1 MIVYFA
7 DRNLKITGLAT
18 TELPGG
24 FRITED
30 LLTEDVDTGV
40 NTFEFKVSFDEGSRE
55 ELEQTV
61 SVGTYI
67 LKGGGNAFDEE
78 VNTYDALYQIIETTF
93 DTLSYELSVYA
104 EDAGLDLLNTVVP
117 EAEFTS
123 KTLAQMLTATLPA
136 GWTQNLE
143 GTPTGTKS
151 IKYDGEASCTE
162 RVDSIAN
169 LFGCEIYYSFV
180 IERFEI
186 TQKVLNVIPK
196 RGDQDAKIQLR
207 LNIDINRIVTKTS
220 IANLATAFAVT
231 GGTPDGSDKP
241 INLVNYTW
249 TPYIDPETGD
259 RYEVDKPT
267 GQMRNV
273 TAMDRWASVL
283 DSDGL
288 LVRQYNFDTIDK
300 AVLAGQARAELQ
312 KESAVAVQYEVDFV
326 SLRGAKIGDRVNII
340 DEHGELFLEARL
352 LQIQTSETALTQ
364 TATIGEYRIRES
376 GIADMIK
383 AYAAD
388 FSANIKNGVDGIVL
402 SVISSG
408 GNVFHNTPIT
418 TTLTATVFYGPEA
431 ITTQADLESSFGA
444 GAAIKWY
451 NYGGTLLGSGFS
463 YVLTS
468 AQNREV
474 ITARLETT

>member
-1 MIVYFA
+1 MIIYFC

-24 FRITED
+24 FRIMED
-30 LLTEDVDTGV
+30 SLTEDVETGV
-40 NTFEFKVSFDEGSRE
+40 NTFEFKVAFDDGTRE

-61 SVGTYI
+61 KVGTYI

-78 VNTYDALYQIIETTF
+78 VNTYDSLYQIIETTF
-93 DTLSYELSVYA
+93 DTLSYELQVYA

-117 EAEFTS
+117 EAEFTNR
-123 KTLAQMLTATLPA
+123 TLAQMLTATLPA
-136 GWTQNLE
+136 GWSQNLI

-151 IKYDGEASCTE
+151 AKYDGEASCTE

-169 LFGCEIYYSFV
+169 LFECEVYYSFV
-180 IERFEI
+180 IERLEI
-186 TQKVLNVIPK
+186 IERVLNVIPK

-231 GGTPDGSDKP
+231 GGTPDGANAP
-241 INLVNYTW
+241 INLKGYSYSYT
-249 TPYIDPETGD
+249 DPDTGD
-259 RYEVDKPT
+259 KYQVDT
-267 GQMRNV
+267 VSGQMRNV
-273 TAMDRWASVL
+273 TAMDRWASIL

-288 LVRQYNFDTIDK
+288 LVRQYNFDTTNK
-300 AVLAGQARAELQ
+300 ATLAGQARAELQ
-312 KESAVAVQYEVDFV
+312 KQSAVAVQYDVDFV
-326 SLRGAKIGDRVNII
+326 SLQGARIGDRVNII
-340 DEHGELFLEARL
+340 DEHGELFLEARI
-352 LQIQTSETALTQ
+352 LQIQTSETAMVQ

-388 FSANIKNGVDGIVL
+388 FSANVRNGLDGIVL

-408 GNVFHNTPIT
+408 GNVFHNTPIS
-418 TTLTATVFYGPEA
+418 TTLTATVFYGPNA
-431 ITTQADLESSFGA
+431 ITNQTDLEASFGA
-444 GAAIKWY
+444 GASVNWY
-451 NYGGTLLGSGFS
+451 NYNGTLLGSGFS

-474 ITARLETT
+474 ITTRLETV